1 MDGTKQN
8 TIEGP
13 SKSPAKLPWSVQNS
27 RYCPFS
33 CPQDASPP
41 TSRYLPT
48 LNLPCFHHSE
58 TPFPLTSQGWLRTGD
73 SESHGEGLGVAFLN
87 INMHNSVAGKLPGI
101 RWWAAQALHKGPGSI
116 YLLKQTALGKIDIW
130 AKLNSHFIGNR
141 WGNSGNSVKLYF
153 LGSKITTDG
162 NWSHEMK
169 RCLLLGKI
177 VMTNL
182 DIILKAETLLCQ
194 QRSI

>member
-1 MDGTKQN
+1 MQLCCFIYRCHCRGLTATHCYLLYPNPENCFFLCTECINSLGHMQWVGCYSWEMDGTKQN

-87 INMHNSVAGKLPGI
+87 INMHNSVAGKLFLESDDELLRLFI
-101 RWWAAQALHKGPGSI
+101 RGQG
-116 YLLKQTALGKIDIW
+116 QFT
-130 AKLNSHFIGNR
+130 
-141 WGNSGNSVKLYF
+141 
-153 LGSKITTDG
+153 
-162 NWSHEMK
+162 
-169 RCLLLGKI
+169 
-177 VMTNL
+177 
-182 DIILKAETLLCQ
+182 
-194 QRSI
+194 